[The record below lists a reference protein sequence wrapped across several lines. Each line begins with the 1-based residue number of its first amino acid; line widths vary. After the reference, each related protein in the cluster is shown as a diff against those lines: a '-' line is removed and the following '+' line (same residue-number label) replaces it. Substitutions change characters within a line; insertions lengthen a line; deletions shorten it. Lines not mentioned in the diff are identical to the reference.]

1 MKAKDC
7 MCNDVICVK
16 SNASIYDVAKI
27 MNDNHVGCVPV
38 CNDENSVCGIVT
50 DRDIILR
57 SVISCKDAKQTPISE
72 IMSCNV
78 CTCNENDEMKT
89 VEQKMSTNQIR
100 RIPVCD
106 SQNKIVGILT
116 LGDLAKKSQEL
127 GEENICITLENI
139 CDTKGTIKNGE

>member
-7 MCNDVICVK
+7 MCNDVIYVK

-127 GEENICITLENI
+127 GEENICITLETI